1 MAKAKKVAP
10 KKVPTKSSLKVA
22 TKSVPTKKTSSAPSK
37 KPVAPKKPVAVST
50 ISKNAPNAIF
60 NIEEINNLINA
71 VNHSNV
77 NELKLEKGDFKITIR
92 QGGSVVVSQAA
103 PQVVHAAPVTAAP
116 TAPVAAP
123 APAPAPTAPTAEVVA
138 DNLITIKSPMIG
150 TFYRSS
156 GPGKP
161 VFVNVGD
168 EIKEGQV
175 LCIVEA
181 MKLFNEI
188 ESEISG
194 KIVKVLVDDA
204 SPIEYDQPLF
214 LVQP

>member
-1 MAKAKKVAP
+1 MATAKKANSKPVAKTNKNVPAAKKVTP
-10 KKVPTKSSLKVA
+10 TPTKVSVA
-22 TKSVPTKKTSSAPSK
+22 KPAEKLPS
-37 KPVAPKKPVAVST
+37 P
-50 ISKNAPNAIF
+50 IF
-60 NIEEINNLINA
+60 NIGEINDLINA

-92 QGGSVVVSQAA
+92 QGGTVITSTNQVIQSAPAAPSVAAPAPQAA
-103 PQVVHAAPVTAAP
+103 
-116 TAPVAAP
+116 APVAAP
-123 APAPAPTAPTAEVVA
+123 PPPPVTT

-161 VFVNVGD
+161 LFVNVGD
-168 EIKEGQV
+168 DIKEGQV

-194 KIVKVLVDDA
+194 KIVKILADDA
-204 SPIEYDQPLF
+204 SPVEYDQPLF

>member
-1 MAKAKKVAP
+1 MASAKKAIKPSAKKVVAPTKVAAP
-10 KKVPTKSSLKVA
+10 KKA
-22 TKSVPTKKTSSAPSK
+22 TTPKASTPKAAAPKAVSKSVDVSP
-37 KPVAPKKPVAVST
+37 KPV
-50 ISKNAPNAIF
+50 F
-60 NIEEINNLINA
+60 NIEEITELMKA

-77 NELKLEKGDFKITIR
+77 NELKLEKGDFKITIK
-92 QGGSVVVSQAA
+92 QGGVVVASA
-103 PQVVHAAPVTAAP
+103 PTQTLQVQQTAQAPVTSAP
-116 TAPVAAP
+116 APVATAP
-123 APAPAPTAPTAEVVA
+123 APEPVVEVA
-138 DNLITIKSPMIG
+138 SDNLITIKSPMIG

-161 VFVNVGD
+161 LFVNVGD
-168 EIKEGQV
+168 EIKTGQV

-194 KIVKVLVDDA
+194 KIVKVLIDDA
-204 SPIEYDQPLF
+204 TPVEYDQPLF

>member
-123 APAPAPTAPTAEVVA
+123 ATAPIAPTAEVVA

>member
-1 MAKAKKVAP
+1 MATAKKAN
-10 KKVPTKSSLKVA
+10 S
-22 TKSVPTKKTSSAPSK
+22 
-37 KPVAPKKPVAVST
+37 KPVAKP
-50 ISKNAPNAIF
+50 SKNVPASKKVSPTPNKVSPAPNKVSVTKPAEKLPSPIF
-60 NIEEINNLINA
+60 NIGEINDLINA

-92 QGGSVVVSQAA
+92 QGGTVISTTNQVIQSAPAAPSVAAPAPQAA
-103 PQVVHAAPVTAAP
+103 
-116 TAPVAAP
+116 APVAAP
-123 APAPAPTAPTAEVVA
+123 PVA
-138 DNLITIKSPMIG
+138 TDNLITIKSPMIG

-161 VFVNVGD
+161 LFVNVGD
-168 EIKEGQV
+168 EIREGQV

-194 KIVKVLVDDA
+194 KIVKILADDA